1 MIYKILIVDD
11 NENLRESLKAILAE
25 QGHTI
30 LEASDGAQAFTIAEQ
45 ELPHIILSDVVMPGV
60 YGTTAAK
67 RLNEFY
73 KTADIPI
80 ILMSGSVE
88 QSVLGDLLERPNVRY
103 LKKPVDPEE
112 LQKTIREMLPDGGYT
127 K

>member
-1 MIYKILIVDD
+1 MIAKILVVDD

-30 LEASDGAQAFTIAEQ
+30 LEAADGAQAFTIAEQ
-45 ELPHIILSDVVMPGV
+45 EMPHIIISDVVMPGV

-67 RLNEFY
+67 RLNDFY

-80 ILMSGSVE
+80 ILMSGSIE
-88 QSVLGDLLERPNVRY
+88 QSVLGDLLERPNIRY
-103 LKKPVDPEE
+103 LKKPVDPEV
-112 LQKTIREMLPDGGYT
+112 LQETIRELLPDGGYT